1 MSTVNTS
8 GLSFELR
15 PEWYDAMATRVSL
28 RSYAG
33 VPLTSEQSERLR
45 NLCAE
50 VSAPF
55 PGLRAVLVEE
65 PSSDIFTGIVGGYGQ
80 VIQNAPAFIAFIA
93 GGHPDPSTLPADVEP
108 ERVPMPSDV
117 DMGLLGEALVLD
129 ATAMGLGTCWVA
141 GTFSRSKT
149 RALVDLGEGERVRAV
164 TPVGLAADREGTV
177 QRAMQRMVRA
187 RSRKPLDELAPGYE
201 GWPAW
206 AQAVAGAVQNAPSGK
221 NGQPWRMRMD
231 GAAFVLLKQQRTS
244 VLVPT
249 YMADLGIAL
258 LHAQLA
264 VQQAGIGGTWERLD
278 YDTGDIARFT
288 PSA

>member
-1 MSTVNTS
+1 MSHLETQ

-15 PEWYDAMATRVSL
+15 AAWYDAMAVRVSKRSYTGDPLTPEQADRL
-28 RSYAG
+28 RS
-33 VPLTSEQSERLR
+33 
-45 NLCAE
+45 LCAE

-80 VIQNAPAFIAFIA
+80 VIQNSPAFIAFIA

-149 RALVDLGEGERVRAV
+149 RALVELDGGERVRAV
-164 TPVGLAADREGTV
+164 TPVGIAADREGTV

-187 RSRKPLDELAPGYE
+187 RSRKPLEELAPGYE
-201 GWPAW
+201 SWSEW
-206 AQAVAGAVQNAPSGK
+206 ARAAAEAVQNAPSGK

-231 GAAFVLLKQQRTS
+231 GAAFVLSKPRST

-264 VQQAGIGGTWERLD
+264 VQHVGVSGTWERLD
-278 YDTGDIARFT
+278 YETGDIARFT
-288 PSA
+288 PSE